1 MTTTTLMTTEELLA
15 LPQDGMTRWLI
26 NGELRERPMTVRN
39 RTHSRVMTR
48 VAKFLDNWV
57 DTQSVPRGQVLTGDA
72 GVRLSRNPDVTVGAD
87 VLYVSP
93 DVLARQTAAISI
105 IDGIPTLVVEILS
118 PNTTIEDLN
127 EKIDAY
133 LAANVPVVWIVDPYR
148 RTVVSYQPKTEP
160 VLFTASQD
168 LTAEPHLPG
177 FRVAVAQ
184 LFG

>member
-26 NGELRERPMTVRN
+26 NGELRERPRTVRN
-39 RTHSRVMTR
+39 RTHGRA
-48 VAKFLDNWV
+48 VATITTELEIWRRS
-57 DTQSVPRGQVLTGDA
+57 QPQPRGQVFTGDT